1 MGLRYELRPIKKAH
15 RYVTFM
21 TLLKRILKMA
31 QFEPLYLRCSILAG
45 SFLIVVGVM
54 LGGGEETIDMG
65 VSLGEDIGDERLN
78 TGRKELEGLEVV
90 AIGPGPIT
98 CSKC

>member
-1 MGLRYELRPIKKAH
+1 M
-15 RYVTFM
+15 
-21 TLLKRILKMA
+21 
-31 QFEPLYLRCSILAG
+31 LAG
-45 SFLIVVGVM
+45 SFSMVVGVTV
-54 LGGGEETIDMG
+54 GGGEETVDMG
-65 VSLGEDIGDERLN
+65 VSFGEDGGDERLD